1 MFAKLATVIIVLGAM
16 YGALLVNRQKRIDAA
31 SEMSRIH
38 FRLQDAD
45 QRRVRLQVDVAKATT
60 VSELEKKLAQ
70 APGSGD
76 FKSIPNRYD
85 PENMKTPSAVEDP
98 RTIAQRSTGP
108 KKKAGA
114 G

>member
-60 VSELEKKLAQ
+60 VSELEKKLAK
-70 APGSGD
+70 AD

-85 PENMKTPSAVEDP
+85 PENMKTPSTVEDP
-98 RTIAQRSTGP
+98 RTVAQRSTGP